1 MFTLFILLGS
11 SITYTVKQPYITC
24 REEHVGLYGLRL
36 HPKVTNM
43 LGEHYNVNLTIE
55 YSAYIIR
62 RNHTVTYSMDDSV
75 LDSDMGLMW
84 ILMDAIELEVTI
96 YTDNP
101 TIPPFTGKYYIG
113 DVDQAWLERKQL
125 EEGVDV
131 EA

>member
-1 MFTLFILLGS
+1 
-11 SITYTVKQPYITC
+11 
-24 REEHVGLYGLRL
+24 
-36 HPKVTNM
+36 
-43 LGEHYNVNLTIE
+43 
-55 YSAYIIR
+55 
-62 RNHTVTYSMDDSV
+62 MDDSV